1 MHDFAQIEE
10 KKPFFLAYRGVV
22 FSANYRSQC
31 AAVLFVSADHIII
44 IAQKIFNCEEDF
56 IALMR
61 SLYVQHKK
69 VLWSTPLSELLN
81 FYSISSLFP
90 MQNAH
95 EALAFE
101 RQCE

>member
-10 KKPFFLAYRGVV
+10 EKPFFLAHRGVV

-44 IAQKIFNCEEDF
+44 AQKIFNCEEDF
-56 IALMR
+56 IALTR
-61 SLYVQHKK
+61 SLYVQHKEM
-69 VLWSTPLSELLN
+69 LWSTPLSELLN

-90 MQNAH
+90 MKNAH
-95 EALAFE
+95 EALAFD
-101 RQCE
+101 RQSE